1 MKNSNKLSDRKESC
15 REIEVRI
22 SSALLADKY
31 FEDKIRIALGARYEE
46 LSCKYVSVPPVEGC
60 HPKTIHWVRDV
71 TKDWDSKSRCWIPR
85 AKGANQLEEQA
96 TIIIYLNA
104 QEVEEAVQCRLNG
117 QMNGS
122 LIDLANKAQQS
133 HAAHYQIFL
142 LIQNL
147 SEKGKAKQR
156 AENASW
162 AAEALDKD
170 DGKAAKK
177 RAANNKKWNSNITMD
192 DIKDE
197 LAMCQIAGNCHI
209 VTAEGPGETVD
220 WIVELT
226 KDVAHKPYK

>member
-15 REIEVRI
+15 REIQVRL
-22 SSALLADKY
+22 STALLADKY
-31 FEDKIRIALGARYEE
+31 FEDKIRKSLGARYEE
-46 LSCKYVSVPPVEGC
+46 LNCKYVSEPPREGC

-96 TIIIYLNA
+96 TIIIYLTT
-104 QEVEEAVQCRLNG
+104 QEVEEAVQCRKNG
-117 QMNGS
+117 QMEGS
-122 LIDLANKAQQS
+122 LMDLATKAQQT

-142 LIQNL
+142 LVQNL

-162 AAEALDKD
+162 AAEALEKN
-170 DGKAAKK
+170 DGQAAKK
-177 RAANNKKWNSNITMD
+177 RAANNRKWNSNITMD
-192 DIKDE
+192 EIKDE

-209 VTAEGPGETVD
+209 LTPEGPGETVD